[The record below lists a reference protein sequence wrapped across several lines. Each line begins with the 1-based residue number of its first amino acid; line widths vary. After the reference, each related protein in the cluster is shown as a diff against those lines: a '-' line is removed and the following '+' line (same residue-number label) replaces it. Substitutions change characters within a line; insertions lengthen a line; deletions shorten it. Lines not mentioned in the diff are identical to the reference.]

1 MFKSNQELLKP
12 KSLNY
17 PSFTMNLKY
26 SVIATA
32 VIVLSSIGASA
43 IASPKTSV
51 FCSSDAETLL
61 GDVCVDAQGRVP
73 DNADIRSVFLSR
85 CTPGNQGVVS
95 ANSSGTVQ
103 GSFNAFWDEYWFC
116 SRQTLANGHSI
127 YYMRINFENNIIYRY
142 STQNES
148 WGKLEIFSY
157 SVQTGAL
164 NGRFR
169 TFTEN
174 GRELSEPE
182 LERLNVSSMYS
193 SLADLLALQNISPG
207 VARQL
212 NP

>member
-1 MFKSNQELLKP
+1 
-12 KSLNY
+12 
-17 PSFTMNLKY
+17 MNLNLN
-26 SVIATA
+26 
-32 VIVLSSIGASA
+32 VIVAFTIIFSSLELSA
-43 IASPKTSV
+43 IANPRPSI
-51 FCSSDAETLL
+51 FCSYDAEILL
-61 GDVCVDAQGRVP
+61 GDICVDAQGRVP
-73 DNADIRSVFLSR
+73 DNADIRSAFLSR
-85 CTPGNQGVVS
+85 CTPGSQGVVS

-174 GRELSEPE
+174 GRELSEPK

-193 SLADLLALQNISPG
+193 SLADLLALQNISPR
-207 VARQL
+207 VSRQL